1 MFSPLI
7 STSWE
12 PTLLSTFTWNR
23 SMNTPVVVL
32 RHTLLRI
39 AFLTSF
45 FLRALSFRYQCST
58 WQLASFYFFRH
69 LWTIF
74 LVMWIVGA
82 IYIITWLFLSR
93 LLLRRSMPSLVD
105 IVISVISH
113 IPVQR
118 EQIAQF
124 AFRSRLLDVVEIS
137 ESLVKVL
144 RVLLAHSSS
153 TF

>member
-1 MFSPLI
+1 
-7 STSWE
+7 
-12 PTLLSTFTWNR
+12 
-23 SMNTPVVVL
+23 
-32 RHTLLRI
+32 
-39 AFLTSF
+39 
-45 FLRALSFRYQCST
+45 
-58 WQLASFYFFRH
+58 
-69 LWTIF
+69 
-74 LVMWIVGA
+74 MWIIGA